1 MMKRA
6 IFPGSFDPFTRGH
19 LSILMRALPLFDQ
32 IVVAV
37 GHNTDKTPLNP
48 IGKRLELL
56 EQLFKNESKIS
67 ITQYSGLT
75 MAFCKEQQAQ
85 FIIRGLRNAQ
95 DFNYEQPIAQTN
107 LELGGI
113 ETIFIASEPH
123 LSHMSSTI
131 ARDIAKHGG
140 DLRAF
145 IPEIPQ

>member
-1 MMKRA
+1 MKRA

-19 LSILMRALPLFDQ
+19 LSIVMRALPLFDQ
-32 IVVAV
+32 IVIAV
-37 GHNTDKTPLNP
+37 GHNSDKAPMNP
-48 IGKRLELL
+48 IAHRLETL

-75 MAFCKEQQAQ
+75 MDFCKNQQAQ
-85 FIIRGLRNAQ
+85 FIVRGLRNAQ

-113 ETIFIASEPH
+113 ETIFMSSEPH
-123 LSHMSSTI
+123 LSHLSSTI

-140 DLRAF
+140 DLHSF